1 MRSRFFKQV
10 VQDLQRHKAQ
20 FDVALGK
27 PPRKSSRTYIN
38 AYAMA
43 YAEQEIL
50 TGLRTQEI
58 NNVSF

>member
-27 PPRKSSRTYIN
+27 PPRKSSKTYID

-43 YAEQEIL
+43 YAQQEIL
-50 TGLRTQEI
+50 TALRIKESQ
-58 NNVSF
+58 NVCL

>member
-27 PPRKSSRTYIN
+27 PPRKSSKTYID
-38 AYAMA
+38 AYAHE
-43 YAEQEIL
+43 YAQQEIL
-50 TGLRTQEI
+50 TKLRTQEI
-58 NNVSF
+58 